1 MELGRA
7 GDWFYGMSYT
17 LCKDIFNCVVLILMS
32 VMDFWCENVNKLHN
46 PIETPP
52 CCFEGRGKW
61 LSASGVRLSLPLPPH
76 NIGPMKGEGIK

>member
-1 MELGRA
+1 LVLGNVIYFVQR
-7 GDWFYGMSYT
+7 YLQV
-17 LCKDIFNCVVLILMS
+17 LCCFDFES